1 VDPMLSSDLN
11 WNRTN
16 SSQFVSSCKY
26 ESVSGFFCSTVYSPS
41 QPVFFFF
48 HKNLQNL
55 GDFWGNLK
63 FVKAIPPIYVIN
75 LGTAFPTFSFK
86 HPKRWD
92 GLIPKHAYLFS
103 CLLEMV
109 YRVKPC
115 IKKLS
120 YKKRHLG
127 LTAAPT
133 ASSIVLL
140 RCIGFHCFRSQ
151 DVCRQF

>member
-1 VDPMLSSDLN
+1 MLSSDLN

-41 QPVFFFF
+41 QPVFLFFPKF
-48 HKNLQNL
+48 YPKL
-55 GDFWGNLK
+55 GNFGET
-63 FVKAIPPIYVIN
+63 IN

-109 YRVKPC
+109 YCVKPC